1 MKNLK
6 KYTITE
12 LNLMLKQI
20 EEMIVIPIVNRYN
33 LNREQLK
40 EMRQQLESELNNRR
54 N

>member
-1 MKNLK
+1 MENLK